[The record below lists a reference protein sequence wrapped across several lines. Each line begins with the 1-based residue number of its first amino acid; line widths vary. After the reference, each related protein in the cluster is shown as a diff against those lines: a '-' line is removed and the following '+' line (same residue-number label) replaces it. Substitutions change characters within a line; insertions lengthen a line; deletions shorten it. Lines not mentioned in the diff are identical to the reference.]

1 MITFQQVGKPIEGRQ
16 LGTFAG
22 KSSVW
27 KEATLA
33 TSIPLDT
40 CTTEDHGHHL
50 QIEAAYKQVSTLR
63 LGQLP
68 VKGKDSNAMA

>member
-1 MITFQQVGKPIEGRQ
+1 MITLQQVGKPIEGRQ
-16 LGTFAG
+16 LGTFVG
-22 KSSVW
+22 KRSVW

-33 TSIPLDT
+33 MSVPSDA
-40 CTTEDHGHHL
+40 CSTEDHGHHL

-63 LGQLP
+63 LGQLL